1 MNGVAVEVLV
11 ASSRTSENFKLSLK
25 TPAAYMVPEHAMPT
39 DEIGAAYSSLNYL
52 RASAFPTARERRIPQ
67 SPGSIRLERQK
78 DQDCDENRFTGTA
91 FVSSDD

>member
-39 DEIGAAYSSLNYL
+39 DEIGAAYCSLRLSCQQPEKDVCRRALVLHVL
-52 RASAFPTARERRIPQ
+52 RDKRIKTEMKADSKEQ
-67 SPGSIRLERQK
+67 QLGAQTTSIW
-78 DQDCDENRFTGTA
+78 A
-91 FVSSDD
+91 

>member
-39 DEIGAAYSSLNYL
+39 DEIGASYWSLNYL
-52 RASAFPTARERRIPQ
+52 RASAFPTARERRMPQ
-67 SPGSIRLERQK
+67 SPVSIRLERQK
-78 DQDCDENRFTGTA
+78 EQDCDEGRFIETA